1 MMETLQGLKRTHM
14 CANLGLDNVNQE
26 VVLMGWTQRRRDLG
40 GVIFVDLRDRSGIV
54 QVVFNAE
61 SSQEIFEKAEH
72 QERALIELYRM
83 VIPDWDRLERLEGF
97 PVVGQEMWKYICQLF
112 IDLDQRLHPEIF
124 NGGLWINAGFS
135 CSGDLGPWEISMDRC
150 RFIYS

>member
-1 MMETLQGLKRTHM
+1 MTATSTKLIEKQCQKHLVSQGITSK
-14 CANLGLDNVNQE
+14 E
-26 VVLMGWTQRRRDLG
+26 KLMRRL
-40 GVIFVDLRDRSGIV
+40 
-54 QVVFNAE
+54 
-61 SSQEIFEKAEH
+61 QEIFEKAEH

-83 VIPDWDRLERLEGF
+83 VIPDWERLERLEGF
-97 PVVGQEMWKYICQLF
+97 PVVGQEMWQYICQLF

-135 CSGDLGPWEISMDRC
+135 SSADLEPWEISMDRC

>member
-1 MMETLQGLKRTHM
+1 MTATSTKLIEKKCQKHLTAQGITSKEKL
-14 CANLGLDNVNQE
+14 
-26 VVLMGWTQRRRDLG
+26 QRRL
-40 GVIFVDLRDRSGIV
+40 
-54 QVVFNAE
+54 
-61 SSQEIFEKAEH
+61 QEIFEKAEH

-83 VIPDWDRLERLEGF
+83 VIPNWDRLERLEGF

-124 NGGLWINAGFS
+124 KGGLWMNAGFS
-135 CSGDLGPWEISMDRC
+135 SSGDLGPWEISMDRC

>member
-1 MMETLQGLKRTHM
+1 MTPTSTKLIEKQCQKHLTAQGITSKEKL
-14 CANLGLDNVNQE
+14 
-26 VVLMGWTQRRRDLG
+26 QRRL
-40 GVIFVDLRDRSGIV
+40 
-54 QVVFNAE
+54 
-61 SSQEIFEKAEH
+61 QEIFEKAEH

-83 VIPDWDRLERLEGF
+83 VIPDWDHLERLEGF

-124 NGGLWINAGFS
+124 KGGLWMNAGFS
-135 CSGDLGPWEISMDRC
+135 SSGDLGPWEISMDRC

>member
-1 MMETLQGLKRTHM
+1 MTPTSTKLIEKQCQKHLLSQGITSKEKL
-14 CANLGLDNVNQE
+14 
-26 VVLMGWTQRRRDLG
+26 QRRL
-40 GVIFVDLRDRSGIV
+40 
-54 QVVFNAE
+54 
-61 SSQEIFEKAEH
+61 QEIFEKAEH

-124 NGGLWINAGFS
+124 KGGLWMNAGFS
-135 CSGDLGPWEISMDRC
+135 SSGDLGPWEISMDRC

>member
-1 MMETLQGLKRTHM
+1 MTATSTKLIEKQCQKHLTVQGITSKEKL
-14 CANLGLDNVNQE
+14 
-26 VVLMGWTQRRRDLG
+26 QRRL
-40 GVIFVDLRDRSGIV
+40 
-54 QVVFNAE
+54 
-61 SSQEIFEKAEH
+61 QEIFEKAEH

-112 IDLDQRLHPEIF
+112 IDLDQRHHPGIF
-124 NGGLWINAGFS
+124 KGGLWMNAGFS

>member
-1 MMETLQGLKRTHM
+1 MTATSTKLIEKQCQKHLLSQGITSKEKL
-14 CANLGLDNVNQE
+14 
-26 VVLMGWTQRRRDLG
+26 QRRL
-40 GVIFVDLRDRSGIV
+40 
-54 QVVFNAE
+54 
-61 SSQEIFEKAEH
+61 QEIFEKAEH

-124 NGGLWINAGFS
+124 KGGLWMNAGFS

>member
-1 MMETLQGLKRTHM
+1 MTATSTKLIEKQCQKHLFSQGITSKEKLQ
-14 CANLGLDNVNQE
+14 
-26 VVLMGWTQRRRDLG
+26 QRL
-40 GVIFVDLRDRSGIV
+40 
-54 QVVFNAE
+54 
-61 SSQEIFEKAEH
+61 QEIFEKAEH

-124 NGGLWINAGFS
+124 KGGLWMNAGFS
-135 CSGDLGPWEISMDRC
+135 SSGDLGPWEISMDRC